1 MRFLALVALAV
12 VTSITVYRWLRD
24 DAMTE
29 DNGLTRAGEGD
40 ACEARLRVTSLRRC
54 SARACGGPCESG

>member
-29 DNGLTRAGEGD
+29 DNGLTHWRGR
-40 ACEARLRVTSLRRC
+40 RL
-54 SARACGGPCESG
+54 